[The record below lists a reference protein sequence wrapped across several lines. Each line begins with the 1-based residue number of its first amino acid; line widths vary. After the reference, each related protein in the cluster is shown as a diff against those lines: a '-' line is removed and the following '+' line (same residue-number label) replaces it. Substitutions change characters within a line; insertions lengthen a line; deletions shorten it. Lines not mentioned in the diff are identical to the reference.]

1 MQTVNADASDA
12 ALLLAYRGGRLDAFT
27 SLYDRYGD
35 RLFFYV
41 RTLLGNAEAAE
52 DVVQEAFVRLLRVE
66 PSGPEV
72 PLAPFLFT
80 AARNLAV
87 DAQRRDGVRGKVE
100 ASAPAPGSASESD
113 SEFGD
118 LLDTLPAEQRE
129 VVFLKIRTGLTFAE
143 IAEVTGLKLPT
154 VASRYRYALEKLSG
168 LLAGEGIS
176 R

>member
-1 MQTVNADASDA
+1 MNTVTTDASDA
-12 ALLLAYRGGRLDAFT
+12 ALLLAFRGGQLDAFT

-41 RTLLGNAEAAE
+41 RTLTGSAEVAE
-52 DVVQEAFVRLLRVE
+52 DVVQEAYVRLLRVE
-66 PSGPEV
+66 PSGPDV

-87 DAQRRDGVRGKVE
+87 DAQRREGVRGMVE
-100 ASAPAPGSASESD
+100 ASASAPGPAAESN
-113 SEFGD
+113 SEFGE

-129 VVFLKIRTGLTFAE
+129 VVFLKIHTGLTFAE
-143 IAEVTGLKLPT
+143 IAEVTGLKLST

-168 LLAGEGIS
+168 VLTAEGVS